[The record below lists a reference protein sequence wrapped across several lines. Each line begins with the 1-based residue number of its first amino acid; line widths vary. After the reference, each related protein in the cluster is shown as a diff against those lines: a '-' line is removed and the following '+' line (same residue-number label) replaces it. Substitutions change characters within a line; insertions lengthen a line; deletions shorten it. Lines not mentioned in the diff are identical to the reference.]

1 MIKTFATR
9 VIGVEEGLNTKEL
22 QIRGNMWRTEVY
34 SCPEELACGKLI
46 STCLHFS
53 NHQADIVQTSSID
66 SITPPVLSIF
76 QKEYDS

>member
-1 MIKTFATR
+1 MIKTFASR
-9 VIGVEEGLNTKEL
+9 VIGAEDGLNTKEL

-34 SCPEELACGKLI
+34 SCPEELACGKLV

-53 NHQADIVQTSSID
+53 NQTGIVQTSSID
-66 SITPPVLSIF
+66 SITPSVLSIF